1 MDVFDNFK
9 EIFDEINVSR
19 LKKTLLNEKGSCEIC
34 SNDFL
39 PILQIHHIKPLSK
52 GGLNIESNVM
62 LLCPNCHKTVHTVG
76 CDKIGYRYTNEQVD
90 EMMDNRFTAKQ
101 KYKIYLLS
109 LCADL
114 GKELEEVEELV
125 SRFKSER
132 NS

>member
-1 MDVFDNFK
+1 MNTFN
-9 EIFDEINVSR
+9 EVSDI
-19 LKKTLLNEKGSCEIC
+19 LNEVSISNLKNNLLKNKGRCEIC

-52 GGLNIESNVM
+52 DGLNVGNNVM

-76 CDKIGYRYTNEQVD
+76 CSKIEHQFTNEQID
-90 EMMDNRFTAKQ
+90 EQLDNIYTAKQ

-114 GKELEEVEELV
+114 GKEFEEIERLV
-125 SRFKSER
+125 SEYKSKR

>member
-1 MDVFDNFK
+1 MNTFN
-9 EIFDEINVSR
+9 EISEI
-19 LKKTLLNEKGSCEIC
+19 LNEVSVSNLKNNLLKNKGRCEIC

-52 GGLNIESNVM
+52 DGLNVENNVM

-76 CDKIGYRYTNEQVD
+76 CSKIEHQFTNEQID
-90 EMMDNRFTAKQ
+90 ELLDNRYTAKQ

-114 GKELEEVEELV
+114 GKEFEEIERLV
-125 SRFKSER
+125 SEYKSKR

>member
-1 MDVFDNFK
+1 MNSFE
-9 EIFDEINVSR
+9 EITEIISEINVAR
-19 LKKTLLNEKGSCEIC
+19 LKNTLLEEKSKCEIC

-52 GGLNIESNVM
+52 GGLNVENNVM